1 MVSGRKKQPQATPKN
16 LGGRPRSVQLSP
28 LGERIESLAKVK
40 GLTRQELSQQSGVS
54 ANALWSVLAGK
65 TRPRLDTAIK
75 IADALGVPVNSL
87 VG

>member
-1 MVSGRKKQPQATPKN
+1 MVSGQKKQPESAPKN
-16 LGGRPRSVQLSP
+16 VGGRPRSVQLSS
-28 LGERIESLAKVK
+28 LGERIENLAKIK
-40 GLTRQELSQQSGVS
+40 GLTRQELSEQSGVS

-75 IADALGVPVNSL
+75 IADALGVPVSSL

>member
-1 MVSGRKKQPQATPKN
+1 VIQQNHSSGTEKN
-16 LGGRPRSVQLSP
+16 KGGRPRSCHLSA
-28 LGERIESLAKVK
+28 LGMRIETLSKVK
-40 GLTRQELSQQSGVS
+40 GLNRQELAEQAGVS
-54 ANALWSVLAGK
+54 RHALWSVLVGN